1 MSENLSVVYLRDGDP
16 YWLDAG
22 VTYALADEASG
33 ALERLSQSLAERDHG
48 VVFAAPGS
56 DVRLLELTVTPEEK
70 KHLNTS
76 LPFMLEESLSGNI
89 EDVHFARNA
98 IDKEQYAIAMVD
110 KSSMTLWEGQ
120 LEALNAP
127 LPWIPEPLLLP
138 WTSSEWTMVIEAET
152 TLLRYGRNAGTR
164 IENTLLPTLVGAL
177 LEEDSPDR
185 VIVYGDQESLDS
197 SFLMALK
204 AVEVQW
210 RTGGFSQALMLRDG
224 SEPTLNLLQGEFAP
238 QLPYARW
245 WGQWRKVAALFLL
258 ALSIHLLSGWLDL
271 QRMERENLVLRTEIE
286 SVYRGVNP
294 RGAIVDAEKQLRR
307 QLDGLRGGTGGGS
320 FTGLLAPVGTSLSS
334 QDEMLLASLSYSQ
347 RNAELRVNLLA
358 ADFADVES
366 LRGSLEQAGYS
377 ATLESS
383 SRSGDRVR
391 ARLRVGER
399 P

>member
-1 MSENLSVVYLRDGDP
+1 MSENLSVIYLRDGDLH
-16 YWLDAG
+16 WLDAG
-22 VTYALADEASG
+22 VTYALANEVSG
-33 ALERLSQSLAERDHG
+33 AFERLCQSLGERDHG
-48 VVFAAPGS
+48 IVFAAPGS
-56 DVRLLELTVTPEEK
+56 EVRLLELTVTPEEK
-70 KHLNTS
+70 KHLNAS
-76 LPFMLEESLSGNI
+76 LPFMLEESLTDNI
-89 EDVHFARNA
+89 EDVHFARKA

-110 KSSMTLWEGQ
+110 KSSMQLWEGQ
-120 LEALNAP
+120 LEALLAP

-138 WTSSEWTMVIEAET
+138 WTNSEWTMVIEAET
-152 TLLRYGRNAGTR
+152 TVLRYGRNAGTR
-164 IENTLLPTLVGAL
+164 IENTLLPTLVSAL
-177 LEEDSPDR
+177 LQEASPDR
-185 VIVYGDQESLDS
+185 VIVYGDQESVDS
-197 SFLMALK
+197 VLLAPLQ

-210 RTGGFSQALMLRDG
+210 RTGGLPQALMLSDR
-224 SEPTLNLLQGEFAP
+224 SESALNLLQGEFAP

-245 WGQWRKVAALFLL
+245 WGQWRKIAALFFV
-258 ALSIHLLSGWLDL
+258 ALGIHLISGWLDL

-286 SVYRGVNP
+286 SIYRGVNP

-307 QLDGLRGGTGGGS
+307 QLDGLRGGTAGGS
-320 FTGLLAPVGTSLSS
+320 FTGLLAPVGASLSS
-334 QDEMLLASLSYSQ
+334 QDETLLASLSYSQ
-347 RNAELRVNLLA
+347 RNAELRLNLLA